1 MNLLW
6 LFMKNIIVINHKY
19 KKNMFK
25 TYYFCKECV
34 NMSKCTLSLLA
45 GLIIGMSI
53 AYNYEDELDDTV
65 HQMCRCKRKMM
76 RKVQQLSK

>member
-1 MNLLW
+1 
-6 LFMKNIIVINHKY
+6 
-19 KKNMFK
+19 
-25 TYYFCKECV
+25 
-34 NMSKCTLSLLA
+34 MSKWSLSLLA